1 MADTQKI
8 LWSVKAIAA
17 NMNLT
22 IEELAT
28 KAGISISHLKD
39 VSSGRV
45 RMTAD
50 DLIKLSDVSGINP
63 KDIKVS

>member
-1 MADTQKI
+1 MADIQKI